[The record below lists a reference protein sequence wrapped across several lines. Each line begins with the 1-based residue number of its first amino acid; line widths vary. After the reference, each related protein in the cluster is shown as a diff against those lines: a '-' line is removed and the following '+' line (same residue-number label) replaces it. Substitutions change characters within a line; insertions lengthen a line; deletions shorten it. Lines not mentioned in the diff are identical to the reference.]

1 MEKVVSGGEDSTT
14 NNRMELMAVI
24 SGLESIKK
32 PRCVIEVHSDS
43 AYVVNAVNN
52 DWLKNWQAR
61 RWADVKNVDL
71 WKKLVNLLAAHDVR
85 FIKVKGHSDDEM
97 NNRCDE
103 IARKES
109 QSRAEK

>member
-1 MEKVVSGGEDSTT
+1 
-14 NNRMELMAVI
+14 MAVI
-24 SGLESIKK
+24 TGLESLKK
-32 PRCVIEVHSDS
+32 TRCVVEVHSYS

-52 DWLKNWQAR
+52 DWLKGWQAR
-61 RWADVKNVDL
+61 RWEDVKNVDL

-109 QSRAEK
+109 QSRAGA